1 MKAQH
6 FREVLVERGPEL
18 FREIGVLWL
27 VFSILDR
34 VITNAVTPSWIASN
48 VSLALVIWVFGIYLE
63 SRTRE

>member
-1 MKAQH
+1 MKARH

-34 VITNAVTPSWIASN
+34 VITNAVTPGWIASN
-48 VSLALVIWVFGIYLE
+48 VSLALVIWIFGIYLE

>member
-1 MKAQH
+1 MKAKR

-34 VITNAVTPSWIASN
+34 VITNAVTTGWIASN
-48 VSLALVIWVFGIYLE
+48 VSLALVIWSFGIYLE

>member
-1 MKAQH
+1 MKGQH

-34 VITNAVTPSWIASN
+34 VITNAVTTGWIASN